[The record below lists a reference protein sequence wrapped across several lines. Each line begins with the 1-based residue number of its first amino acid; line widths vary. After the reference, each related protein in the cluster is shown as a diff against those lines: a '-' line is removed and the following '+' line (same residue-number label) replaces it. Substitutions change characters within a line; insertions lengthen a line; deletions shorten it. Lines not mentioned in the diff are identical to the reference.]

1 MERNSSETVAKRG
14 VGSQEAQVVVFF
26 LEYIQRKKKQVEC
39 LELAKRLNFMM

>member
-1 MERNSSETVAKRG
+1 MEKTSSETVAKRG
-14 VGSQEAQVVVFF
+14 VGSQEAQVVFF